1 MANGFTKAGLPDRRT
16 KQGKAEF
23 EIAFNAA
30 NATEFRSI
38 IKDVEAGTRSVD
50 DAQKAVNEKLAG
62 AVSKQLE
69 LNKMIKEEEDT
80 RGGLVNN
87 LKRALGFSFQ
97 ETELKRVQE
106 QLTNAIESGDK
117 ERIKAA
123 EELVSKQQQLNKE
136 QKEAFDDFKAFFPG
150 FVDFLE
156 NIDKARGM
164 FNKISE
170 KVGKLRGGIAA
181 GLLIGLAVLVN
192 LVKQANALS
201 QEFGGGLKANRAIA
215 AQLKLSNIRAKFFAL
230 SAEQVR
236 SSFDAIASTFG
247 DVSVASARFA
257 VDLARVSRDTGV
269 SAENVA
275 NLVSLFNPL
284 TNGSRQL
291 SLDLIESVSSL
302 ARAQGVA
309 SGVLIDELASNAD
322 LFASFIGKGE
332 QNLIKAAAAAKK
344 VGVEFGSIVELGDG
358 LLDITERI
366 NKEQTLSTIL
376 GSQISLERFTAL
388 NAAGDTVAAQEE
400 LARLLKNTA
409 ELSPQLR
416 RLFAAEL
423 NLGVADIQRL
433 TGLRSGMPM
442 AGAVGATGDPMLDE
456 AKKQTNELKNLN
468 KNIKELS

>member
-376 GSQISLERFTAL
+376 GKQISLERFTAL
-388 NAAGDTVAAQEE
+388 NAAGETVAAQEE

>member
-1 MANGFTKAGLPDRRT
+1 MANGFKKSGLQF
-16 KQGKAEF
+16 QGVKKGEY

-69 LNKMIKEEEDT
+69 LNKLAKEEENS

-87 LKRALGFSFQ
+87 VKRALGFSFQ
-97 ETELKRVQE
+97 QNDLTRVQK
-106 QLTNAIESGDK
+106 QLTDAIESNDE

-123 EELVSKQQQLNKE
+123 EKLVSETQKLNKE
-136 QKEAFDDFKAFFPG
+136 QKQAFNDFKSFFPG

-164 FNKISE
+164 FKKISE
-170 KVGKLRGGIAA
+170 RVGKLRGGLAA

-247 DVSVASARFA
+247 DVSVASAKFA

-376 GSQISLERFTAL
+376 GKQISLERFTAL
-388 NAAGDTVAAQEE
+388 NAAGETVAAQEE
-400 LARLLKNTA
+400 LARLLRDTA
-409 ELSPQLR
+409 DLSPQLR
-416 RLFAAEL
+416 RIFASEL
-423 NLGVADIQRL
+423 GLGVADIQRL
-433 TGLRSGMPM
+433 TGLRGGMPM

-456 AKKQTNELKNLN
+456 AKKQTNELKNIN
-468 KNIKELS
+468 KGIKELS

>member
-1 MANGFTKAGLPDRRT
+1 MANGFKKSGLQF
-16 KQGKAEF
+16 QGVKKGEY

-80 RGGLVNN
+80 RGGLLNN
-87 LKRALGFSFQ
+87 FKRALGFSFQ
-97 ETELKRVQE
+97 QNDLTRVQK
-106 QLTNAIESGDK
+106 QLTDAIESNDE
-117 ERIKAA
+117 ERIKNAQ
-123 EELVSKQQQLNKE
+123 ELVSETQKLNKA
-136 QKEAFDDFKAFFPG
+136 QKEAFNDFKSFFPG
-150 FVDFLE
+150 FVNFLE

-164 FNKISE
+164 FNQIAKR
-170 KVGKLRGGIAA
+170 VGVVGGGIAA

-247 DVSVASARFA
+247 DVSVASAKFA

-376 GSQISLERFTAL
+376 GKQISLERFTAL

-400 LARLLKNTA
+400 LARLLRNTA
-409 ELSPQLR
+409 DLSPQLR
-416 RLFAAEL
+416 RIFASEL
-423 NLGVADIQRL
+423 GLGVADIQRL
-433 TGLRSGMPM
+433 TGLRGGMPM

-468 KNIKELS
+468 KNIKELQ